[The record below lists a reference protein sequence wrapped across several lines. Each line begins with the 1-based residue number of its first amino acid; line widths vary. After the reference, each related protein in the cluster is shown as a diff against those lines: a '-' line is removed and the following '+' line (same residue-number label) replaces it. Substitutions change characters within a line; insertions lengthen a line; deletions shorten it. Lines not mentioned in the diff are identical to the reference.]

1 MAQSS
6 AISAALDAWRQG
18 YSPTDAARRHFRA
31 LFRCEL
37 EGEFAHLAARLE
49 AADELQAAVIA
60 REFAEN
66 VSRLEARLRASL
78 SGDRHPGTERAAP
91 VRRVS

>member
-1 MAQSS
+1 MSP
-6 AISAALDAWRQG
+6 AIAAALDAWRKG
-18 YSPTDAARRHFRA
+18 YSPSEAARKHFRA
-31 LFRCEL
+31 LFRAEL

-66 VSRLEARLRASL
+66 VARLEARLRTSL
-78 SGDRHPGTERAAP
+78 AGDRHPGTERAAP